1 MNFNEL
7 IFDVRFAVIATVLIC
22 VYNQWN
28 LNPFAYCG
36 LNLQQNE
43 FDVTFKINSVFKV
56 ASISICCVGSVEG
69 QNRDSRLSL
78 FIGLELLFNTTIR
91 IEYEQVLVLVL
102 IPWCLNFRKYN
113 NTNRIWTVNC
123 PYSSVFEGPCSG

>member
-7 IFDVRFAVIATVLIC
+7 VFDVRFAVIASVLIC

-28 LNPFAYCG
+28 FNLFAYCG
-36 LNLQQNE
+36 FNLQQNE
-43 FDVTFKINSVFKV
+43 FDETFKINSVFKV
-56 ASISICCVGSVEG
+56 ASISKCCVGSMEG

-78 FIGLELLFNTTIR
+78 FIELELLFNTTMR
-91 IEYEQVLVLVL
+91 IEYEQVTVL
-102 IPWCLNFRKYN
+102 IPRCLDFRKYN

-123 PYSSVFEGPCSG
+123 SYSLVFEGPSSG